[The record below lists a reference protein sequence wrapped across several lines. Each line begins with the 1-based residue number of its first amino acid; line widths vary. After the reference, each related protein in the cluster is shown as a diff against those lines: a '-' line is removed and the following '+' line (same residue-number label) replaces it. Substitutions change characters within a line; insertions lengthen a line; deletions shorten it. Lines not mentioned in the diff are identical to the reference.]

1 MAACIPSTVAPWDVF
16 GLSLASVTWL
26 RGTLKKDPLFISEG
40 GPGEHRGTLRS
51 V

>member
-1 MAACIPSTVAPWDVF
+1 MATRIPRTVACWDVF

-40 GPGEHRGTLRS
+40 GPGENGGTLRS